1 MDIEKIQ
8 RELTKHLDY
17 QFDGVYAWLDMID
30 DIDSLTAEEKDW
42 AKEHSTYAVEID
54 GDEQVQRDLLAA
66 ADNIE
71 DLFTRY
77 LEAGMLVKKS
87 GREDI
92 MLVIWGRIEEL
103 REAIAKCKE

>member
-1 MDIEKIQ
+1 M
-8 RELTKHLDY
+8 
-17 QFDGVYAWLDMID
+17 
-30 DIDSLTAEEKDW
+30 
-42 AKEHSTYAVEID
+42 
-54 GDEQVQRDLLAA
+54 LAA